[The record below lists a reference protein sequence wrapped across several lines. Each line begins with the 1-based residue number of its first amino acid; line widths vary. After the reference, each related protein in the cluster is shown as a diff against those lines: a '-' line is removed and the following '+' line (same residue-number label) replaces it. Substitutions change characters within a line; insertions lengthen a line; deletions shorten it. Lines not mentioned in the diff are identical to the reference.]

1 MSEARRGNRHRSS
14 FYVSTEM
21 PIRRIGAAAVVV
33 VLIGAAFVAGAS
45 TARAAAGPAAEAA
58 ALQRQAATLAQKG
71 DYAAGAPLLE
81 RAVELLEQSAGPD
94 APKLGD
100 TLNLLADLYAT
111 QGRLD
116 EAEPLY
122 RRVIAIREKAPGEN
136 RLDLAAALNGLAGL
150 HKLEGRYADAER
162 LYRRTLDIVEAAP
175 SPPAFAV
182 VTILNN
188 LALIYQKQ
196 GRRDDAEPLYRRAV
210 EVAGSTPETDRL
222 LAPVIRNN
230 LAGLYKEEGRYAE
243 AEPLYAS
250 VLQAREA
257 GQTVPLDLATS
268 LNNLASVYDAE
279 GKSDDAR
286 PLYQK
291 ALALREAALGPNHPD
306 VAQSLNNLAGIDLA
320 EGRVEAAEPLLQRAL
335 GIRKKTLPPDHPE
348 IVTAL
353 NNLAALY
360 WAEGRRDDALTVSRE
375 AIAALEAHIAA
386 NAGGTSATAIA
397 EIRNS
402 RIYFAN
408 FIGIAYGAA
417 SGHPERQAA
426 LAADTFR
433 VVQLAQASDAAQAIA
448 AITARFAAGN
458 DELAKAVRA
467 RQDLAANLQKLD
479 AQLVAAALQPET
491 QPVSD
496 EDAMLRGRRDET
508 RRALADA
515 DRDLAAQAP
524 GFAELTAARPAA
536 LAETQARLGPDE
548 AVLVYLV
555 ANKEVWFW
563 VVRRESAALYRAD
576 LGDSAVTATV
586 EALRSALTPELPPYP
601 ATQAFELYQK
611 ILGPAMPQLAGA
623 RRLIVIPDGA
633 LRSLPFS
640 ILVTARPR
648 SDPKTPADHRSIA
661 WLARQY
667 AVSVLPS
674 VSSLAALRQPGTTR
688 SASAAFLGI
697 GDPVLKG
704 DPGAQPSPQ
713 LASPFRGAGAAEI
726 RELPALPETA
736 GELRAIAKTLGAS
749 PDDLLLGPR
758 ATVTALRQMPL
769 ERYRI
774 IEFATHG
781 LLSGDLEGLTEP
793 ALVLTAPEQPTTG
806 DDGLLRASDIAMLRL
821 NADWVV
827 LSACNTAA
835 GDGTPDAGGW
845 SELTRAFFYAG
856 ARSLLV
862 SHWPVWSKAT
872 VGLIT
877 DIFNEQKND
886 PSIDRAE
893 ALRRAEMAMLAPD
906 NPAEFAHPLA
916 WAPFVLVGADRSA
929 VEKCRAANSAKRA
942 ASRC

>member
-1 MSEARRGNRHRSS
+1 ML
-14 FYVSTEM
+14 
-21 PIRRIGAAAVVV
+21 IRRIAAVIAVVV
-33 VLIGAAFVAGAS
+33 MTGVVGS
-45 TARAAAGPAAEAA
+45 TRADTDPAAEAA
-58 ALQRQAATLAQKG
+58 ALQRQAATLVQKG

-81 RAVELLEQSAGPD
+81 RAVQLLERSADQD
-94 APKLGD
+94 APKLADG
-100 TLNLLADLYAT
+100 LNLLADLYAT
-111 QGRLD
+111 QGRLG

-122 RRVIAIREKAPGEN
+122 RRVIAIREKVPGEA

-150 HKLEGRYADAER
+150 YKLEGHYADAEK

-175 SPPAFAV
+175 SPPAV
-182 VTILNN
+182 GLTIILNN

-196 GRRDDAEPLYRRAV
+196 GRQDDAEPLYRRAI

-222 LAPVIRNN
+222 LTPVIRNN
-230 LAGLYKEEGRYAE
+230 LAGLYKEEGRYSE

-257 GQTVPLDLATS
+257 GQTAPLDLAAS

-279 GKSDDAR
+279 GKYEAAR

-291 ALALREAALGPNHPD
+291 ALALREAALGANHPD

-320 EGRVEAAEPLLQRAL
+320 AGRFDAAEPPLQRAL
-335 GIRKKTLPPDHPE
+335 SIRKKTLPPDHPE

-360 WAEGRRDDALTVSRE
+360 WAQGRRDDALAVSRN

-386 NAGGTSATAIA
+386 NAGEASAAAIT

-408 FIGIAYGAA
+408 YIGIAYGAA

-433 VVQLAQASDAAQAIA
+433 VVQLAQASGAAQAIA
-448 AITARFAAGN
+448 AMTARFAAGN
-458 DELAKAVRA
+458 DELAKAVRT
-467 RQDLAANLQKLD
+467 RQDLAANLLKLD
-479 AQLVAAALQPET
+479 AQLVAAAMRPET
-491 QPVSD
+491 QRAPD
-496 EDAMLRGRRDET
+496 EDATLRTRRDET
-508 RRALADA
+508 RRALGDA
-515 DRDLAAQAP
+515 DRDLTTRAP
-524 GFAELTAARPAA
+524 GYADLTVSQPAA
-536 LAETQARLGPDE
+536 LAATQPLLAADE
-548 AVLVYLV
+548 ALLVYLV
-555 ANKEVWFW
+555 TNKEVWSW
-563 VVRRESAALYRAD
+563 VVRRDSAVLYRAD
-576 LGDSAVTATV
+576 LGAGALTAAV
-586 EALRSALTPELPPYP
+586 EALRSSLTPDLPPYP
-601 ATQAFELYQK
+601 ATRAFELYEK
-611 ILGPAMPQLAGA
+611 ILGPALPQLAGV

-633 LRSLPFS
+633 LQSLPFA
-640 ILVTARPR
+640 ILVTAPPQN
-648 SDPKTPADHRSIA
+648 DPKMPADHRGIA

-667 AVSVLPS
+667 AVGVLPS
-674 VSSLAALRQPGTTR
+674 ISSLAALRQPGAIKT
-688 SASAAFLGI
+688 ASAAFLGI
-697 GDPVLKG
+697 GDPLLKG
-704 DPGAQPSPQ
+704 DPGARPGPQ
-713 LASPFRGAGAAEI
+713 LASLFRGASAADI

-736 GELRAIAKTLGAS
+736 GELRAIATTLGATT
-749 PDDLLLGPR
+749 DDLLLGRR
-758 ATVTALRQMPL
+758 ASVTALRQMPL
-769 ERYRI
+769 DRYRI

-793 ALVLTAPEQPTTG
+793 ALVLTPPEQPTPG

-872 VGLIT
+872 VRLVT
-877 DIFNEQKND
+877 AIFNEQKRE
-886 PSIDRAE
+886 PAIDRAE
-893 ALRRAEMAMLAPD
+893 ALRRAEMAMLDPD

-916 WAPFVLVGADRSA
+916 WAPFVLAGVDR
-929 VEKCRAANSAKRA
+929 RAATDK
-942 ASRC
+942 